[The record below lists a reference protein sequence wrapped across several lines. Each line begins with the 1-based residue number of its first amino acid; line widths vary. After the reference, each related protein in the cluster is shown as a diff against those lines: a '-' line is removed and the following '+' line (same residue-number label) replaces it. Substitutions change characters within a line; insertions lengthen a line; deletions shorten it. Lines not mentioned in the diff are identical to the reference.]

1 MSRGKKEEAPAA
13 FINKDI
19 REEVRID
26 GRITSTIGEGKGGL
40 AAREALQKMKDA
52 EKGQARFDLG
62 ESMSQ
67 PSS

>member
-1 MSRGKKEEAPAA
+1 MSRGKKEEAPAT

-19 REEVRID
+19 REEVRLD
-26 GRITSTIGEGKGGL
+26 GRITSTIGEGKSGQ

-52 EKGQARFDLG
+52 DKGQARFDLG
-62 ESMSQ
+62 ENISL